1 MNRLARSSSIR
12 AVPPTRS
19 RTPSSSIHVVDAP
32 VLARR
37 LSWWTTGVTEV
48 VVTGGVVTGGVVIFD
63 VVVVVTGGVVVV
75 PDVVVEVGGVVVED
89 VVESVVEVVVDVV
102 VEVDVGGVV
111 VVVVDSV
118 VVVVTGGVVVVVEV
132 VVHGVVVVVVG
143 VVVVDVGGSSP
154 LGDGTRQSGRS
165 FGHHA
170 AAHTWPSPEAEA
182 SGAAPCSETTV
193 NTAPAVS
200 TPI

>member
-1 MNRLARSSSIR
+1 M
-12 AVPPTRS
+12 PPTRS
-19 RTPSSSIHVVDAP
+19 STPSRSSHVVEAP

-37 LSWWTTGVTEV
+37 LSWWTGGFA
-48 VVTGGVVTGGVVIFD
+48 TGGVATSGFVVWGVVVCGVVDVVESGGVHFVVDVVEPGVVVVVDVVEPGVVVVVLVDVD
-63 VVVVVTGGVVVV
+63 VVVVVVVVV
-75 PDVVVEVGGVVVED
+75 EFVEPGGF
-89 VVESVVEVVVDVV
+89 S
-102 VEVDVGGVV
+102 VV
-111 VVVVDSV
+111 VVVVQ
-118 VVVVTGGVVVVVEV
+118 
-132 VVHGVVVVVVG
+132 GVVVVVVG

-154 LGDGTRQSGRS
+154 LGDGARQPGRT

-182 SGAAPCSETTV
+182 SGAAPCSETSV